1 MTGTTE
7 ALEHLRS
14 ALADVLAF
22 DAASGWSDDELLAN
36 TRALEALGRLVDA
49 RRVALAGEVAER
61 SRVELGDQRLSTRRG
76 CRSAVELLERVTQ
89 ASAFEA
95 RRRITLGSATRA
107 RSGFTGEPFE
117 AAFPRVAAALAAGEV
132 GADAAGTI
140 IRELDRARAV
150 ADPAALATAEQA
162 LVAEATGTGDGAP
175 VRCTADELRVQAQA
189 WSTFLDQD
197 GREPDDE
204 RAMRRRGVRL
214 GRARDGL
221 VPVSGD
227 LMPEVA
233 AKLTRLFD
241 AHLSPRSG
249 LGSIPTRSGRASPQ
263 SGEHRTADQQR
274 HDVLAAVIDTAARS
288 GEHPTIGGAAPTVL
302 VSVRASDLTAG
313 RGAAHADGVEV
324 PISLRAARHMICTGG
339 TQTVVF
345 DEHGR
350 IIALGSPERCFTPHQ
365 RRAITLRDGGCLIP
379 GCSVP
384 AAWCE
389 IHHVIP
395 DADGGPTHPDNG
407 VLLCWFHHRTIDTS
421 GWGIRMHRGV
431 PHIRPPAWLDPGGS
445 WRPVTK
451 SPTRLA
457 DQREQRSAQP
467 ADLNPSPARWQPAA
481 STRGADGCAGPRH
494 RRQAGAR
501 RQPTPP
507 GRGTRP
513 ASPRRPADYAEPGR
527 PTRSG
532 TAPTTRGSQDST
544 SGQARPVGR
553 CRSSRASESSPVGH
567 GMTLVGD
574 SDASTPS
581 HQCFQVIGSVSGCST
596 T

>member
-1 MTGTTE
+1 MLNVGGARKNGSMTGTRD

-14 ALADVLAF
+14 ALGDALRF
-22 DAASGWSDDELLAN
+22 DEASGWSDHELLAN
-36 TRALEALGRLVDA
+36 TAALEALGRLVDA
-49 RRVALAGEVAER
+49 HRAACAGEVAER

-76 CRSAVELLERVTQ
+76 CRSAAELLERVTQ
-89 ASAFEA
+89 ASASEV
-95 RRRITLGSATRA
+95 RRRIALGSATRA
-107 RSGFTGEPFE
+107 RSGFTGECIE
-117 AAFPRVAAALAAGEV
+117 AAFPLVAAALAAGEL
-132 GADAAGTI
+132 GADAACTI
-140 IRELDRARAV
+140 IRELDRTRTV

-162 LVAEATGTGDGAP
+162 LVAEATGSGDGAP

-197 GREPDDE
+197 GREPDEE

-249 LGSIPTRSGRASPQ
+249 LGFHTDEERASFAE
-263 SGEHRTADQQR
+263 SGERRTADQQR
-274 HDVLAAVIDTAARS
+274 HDVLAAAIDTAARS

-302 VSVRASDLTAG
+302 VSVRAADLASG
-313 RGAAHADGVEV
+313 RGVAHADGVEL

-339 TQTVVF
+339 TQTVVLG
-345 DEHGR
+345 DEGR
-350 IIALGSPERCFTPHQ
+350 IISLGSPERCFTPHQ

-421 GWGIRMHRGV
+421 GWGIRMLRGV
-431 PHIRPPAWLDPGGS
+431 PHIRPPAWLDPGGRVAS
-445 WRPVTK
+445 GDEI
-451 SPTRLA
+451 A
-457 DQREQRSAQP
+457 D
-467 ADLNPSPARWQPAA
+467 PARRPARSGDRRDGRDRSSVQPAA
-481 STRGADGCAGPRH
+481 
-494 RRQAGAR
+494 
-501 RQPTPP
+501 
-507 GRGTRP
+507 
-513 ASPRRPADYAEPGR
+513 
-527 PTRSG
+527 
-532 TAPTTRGSQDST
+532 
-544 SGQARPVGR
+544 
-553 CRSSRASESSPVGH
+553 
-567 GMTLVGD
+567 
-574 SDASTPS
+574 
-581 HQCFQVIGSVSGCST
+581 
-596 T
+596 